1 MMNEVEER
9 RDAEDERMQRR
20 VEEQDVNNE
29 SNEAKGTKIDRRDQG
44 AGNDNYC
51 N

>member
-1 MMNEVEER
+1 MRECREGF
-9 RDAEDERMQRR
+9 
-20 VEEQDVNNE
+20 EEQDVNNE
-29 SNEAKGTKIDRRDQG
+29 SSEAKGTKIDRRDQG